1 MTDLNFNSLSE
12 IGNQISEII
21 TVYKIKDSKLTIKL
35 PISDIRKIDEDIYYR
50 GNFSNEKEHYTSSV
64 EEVILKFKNFEIEI
78 TNDEKEVLSQEK
90 IQKEKRTKKEK
101 KLP

>member
-21 TVYKIKDSKLTIKL
+21 TNYKIKDSKLRIKL

-50 GNFSNEKEHYTSSV
+50 GNFSNEKEHYTSNV

-78 TNDEKEVLSQEK
+78 VNDEKEVLSQEK
-90 IQKEKRTKKEK
+90 VQKEKRTKKEK
-101 KLP
+101 KIP